1 MPPLFYWSN
10 FETARHDL
18 NHYRV
23 GIDYHYHQRHY
34 RLFGG
39 ASMSELDRDA
49 IRQIVRQEILEL
61 LAPYRNSINRLIR
74 DMYGE
79 NPDGTLAH
87 NGGLLDLT
95 KRNNVLL
102 WVVIV
107 LSVLNFIALVVVLF
121 MERGGH

>member
-1 MPPLFYWSN
+1 
-10 FETARHDL
+10 
-18 NHYRV
+18 
-23 GIDYHYHQRHY
+23 
-34 RLFGG
+34 
-39 ASMSELDRDA
+39 MSELDRDA

-61 LAPYRNSINRLIR
+61 LAPYRNSLNRLIR

-79 NPDGTLAH
+79 NPDGTVAH

-121 MERGGH
+121 MERGAH